1 MLPNHQNQT
10 KTIKKGR
17 FMAFPKQKHVDRGA
31 LPLTS
36 QTDSGAMPERWEKK
50 QPEEI
55 KNDFVSLTA
64 NKR

>member
-1 MLPNHQNQT
+1 
-10 KTIKKGR
+10 
-17 FMAFPKQKHVDRGA
+17 MAFPKQKHVDRGA